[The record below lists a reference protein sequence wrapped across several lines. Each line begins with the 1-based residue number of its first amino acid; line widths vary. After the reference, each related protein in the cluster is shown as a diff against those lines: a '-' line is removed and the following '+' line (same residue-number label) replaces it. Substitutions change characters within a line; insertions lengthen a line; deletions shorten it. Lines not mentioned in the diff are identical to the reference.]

1 VRVLKRLR
9 SRVGEGL
16 WLALVVLLPVTSMP
30 LVVRLVRSD
39 AVASPSILLLA
50 ALMMIWFLPFLWK
63 RGKLPKQS
71 LPLLAFVLVAIATT
85 AFANFKTI
93 PPYKDISILRNS
105 TTSFATLVIGICFYL
120 AASVYPASEEKLQR
134 TLRWL
139 NWSGLIVVI
148 WSLAQTTAWYGTGR
162 YPEWMRTI
170 HSWYSIGTFFRQR
183 TTGFALE
190 PSWLAHQLNL
200 LFLPFWLA
208 AVMRRQSVHKERLFG
223 FFVFEDLLLVLGAA
237 VLWLTLSRVG
247 LVAFLLMLA
256 YLLVRANMWLKGR
269 VQAWVV
275 QRWQKE
281 DGRARSRQRM
291 VSLAITVAML
301 VVYAGLFL
309 GVGFMLSKVDPRM
322 ADLFNFTLDAD
333 NPLLAY
339 ADSLN
344 FSSRVVY
351 WEGGWNIFNDHPF
364 FGVGLGNAGFF
375 FPDKLSGYAWWL
387 VEVRYLLY
395 RTTVM
400 LNVKSLW
407 VRLLTETGIVG
418 FSCYVVWFYLLW
430 QTGRALEQESRSQLK
445 TIALA
450 GQLLVIGFI
459 IEGFSVDSFAMPYIW
474 FSAGLVTS
482 AYYSLDAGVVAAPL
496 KGVKVG

>member
-1 VRVLKRLR
+1 M
-9 SRVGEGL
+9 
-16 WLALVVLLPVTSMP
+16 VLLMPVTSMP

-39 AVASPSILLLA
+39 AVGSPSILLLA
-50 ALMMIWFLPFLWK
+50 ALMLMWFLPFLWRK
-63 RGKLPKQS
+63 GKLPRQS
-71 LPLLAFVLVAIATT
+71 LPLLAFGLVAVAAT
-85 AFANFKTI
+85 ALANFKLI
-93 PPYKDISILRNS
+93 PPYKDISILRNTAS
-105 TTSFATLVIGICFYL
+105 SFATLVIGVCFYL
-120 AASVYPASEEKLQR
+120 MASVYPASEEKLQR

-139 NWSGLIVVI
+139 NWSGLIVVL
-148 WSLAQTTAWYGTGR
+148 WSLAQTAAWYGAGR

-208 AVMRRQSVHKERLFG
+208 AVVRRHSVHKGRLFG
-223 FFVFEDLLLVLGAA
+223 LLIFEDLLLVFGAA

-256 YLLVRANMWLKGR
+256 YLLVRVNVWFKGR
-269 VQAWVV
+269 VQAWFV

-281 DGRARSRQRM
+281 DGRVRSRQRAVSWGITLAM
-291 VSLAITVAML
+291 VTVY
-301 VVYAGLFL
+301 VGLFL
-309 GVGFMLSKVDPRM
+309 GVGFTLSKVDPRM
-322 ADLFNFTLDAD
+322 ADLFNFSLSKD

-364 FGVGLGNAGFF
+364 FGVGLGNAGYF
-375 FPDKLSGYAWWL
+375 FPSKLSGYAWWL
-387 VEVRYLLY
+387 VEVRHLLF
-395 RTTVM
+395 RSTIM

-407 VRLLTETGIVG
+407 VRLLTETGIAG
-418 FSCYVVWFYLLW
+418 FSCFAAWFYLLW
-430 QTGRALEQESRSQLK
+430 QTGRSLEQDARPLGK
-445 TIALA
+445 MIALA
-450 GQLLVIGFI
+450 GQFLVIGFI

-482 AYYSLDAGVVAAPL
+482 AYYSLDAEVVSATL
-496 KGVKVG
+496 KGVKIG

>member
-1 VRVLKRLR
+1 LLRRVE
-9 SRVGEGL
+9 GGL
-16 WLALVVLLPVTSMP
+16 WLAMVALLPVTSMP
-30 LVVRLVRSD
+30 LVVRLVHSD
-39 AVASPSILLLA
+39 AVGSPSILLLA
-50 ALMMIWFLPFLWK
+50 ALMVIWFVPFLWK
-63 RGKLPKQS
+63 RGKLPRQS
-71 LPLLAFVLVAIATT
+71 LPLLAFALVAVAAT
-85 AFANFKTI
+85 ALANFKMI

-105 TTSFATLVIGICFYL
+105 VSSFATLVIGICFYI
-120 AASVYPASEEKLQR
+120 AASVYPASEDKMQR

-139 NWSGLIVVI
+139 NWSGLIVVL
-148 WSLAQTTAWYGTGR
+148 WSLAQTAAWYSAGR

-208 AVMRRQSVHKERLFG
+208 AVVRRQSVNKIRLFG
-223 FFVFEDLLLVLGAA
+223 IFIFEDLLLVLGAA

-247 LVAFLLMLA
+247 LIAFLLMIA
-256 YLLVRANMWLKGR
+256 YLLVRANVWLNGR
-269 VQAWVV
+269 MQIWVV

-281 DGRARSRQRM
+281 DDHAKGRQRGISWGITLTM
-291 VSLAITVAML
+291 LA
-301 VVYAGLFL
+301 VYAGLFL
-309 GVGFMLSKVDPRM
+309 GAGFFLSKVDPRM
-322 ADLFNFTLDAD
+322 ADLFHFSLSKD

-339 ADSLN
+339 ANSLN
-344 FSSRVVY
+344 FSSRLVY

-364 FGVGLGNAGFF
+364 LGVGLGNAGYF
-375 FPDKLSGYAWWL
+375 FPEKLSGYAMWL
-387 VEVRYLLY
+387 VEVRHLLF
-395 RTTVM
+395 RSPIM

-418 FSCYVVWFYLLW
+418 FSCFAAWFYLLW
-430 QTGRALEQESRSQLK
+430 QTGRALEQESRSQWK

-450 GQLLVIGFI
+450 GQFLVIGFI

-482 AYYSLDAGVVAAPL
+482 AYYSLDAEVVSAPL
-496 KGVKVG
+496 EGVKVG

>member
-1 VRVLKRLR
+1 VFNRLR
-9 SRVGEGL
+9 SKTEEGL
-16 WLALVVLLPVTSMP
+16 WLAMVALLPVTSMP

-39 AVASPSILLLA
+39 AVGSPSILLLA
-50 ALMMIWFLPFLWK
+50 ALMLLWFVPYLWR
-63 RGKLPKQS
+63 RGKLPRQS
-71 LPLLAFVLVAIATT
+71 LPLLAFGLAAVAA
-85 AFANFKTI
+85 AALANFKMI
-93 PPYKDISILRNS
+93 PPYKDISILRNTIS
-105 TTSFATLVIGICFYL
+105 SFATLVIGMSFYL
-120 AASVYPASEEKLQR
+120 MASVYPASEGKLER

-139 NWSGLIVVI
+139 NWSGLLVVA
-148 WSLAQTTAWYGTGR
+148 WSLAQTAAWYGAGR

-208 AVMRRQSVHKERLFG
+208 AVVRRVSAHKWRLFR
-223 FFVFEDLLLVLGAA
+223 FFIFEDVLLVLGAA

-247 LVAFLLMLA
+247 LVAFLLMIA
-256 YLLVRANMWLKGR
+256 YLLVRANVWLKGR
-269 VQAWVV
+269 VQTWVV
-275 QRWQKE
+275 QRWQRE
-281 DGRARSRQRM
+281 DGRGRIRQQA
-291 VSLAITVAML
+291 VSWGIALAML
-301 VVYAGLFL
+301 AVYAGLFF
-309 GVGFMLSKVDPRM
+309 GVGFFLSRVDPRM
-322 ADLFNFTLDAD
+322 ADLFKFSLNEE

-339 ADSLN
+339 ANSLN

-375 FPDKLSGYAWWL
+375 FPQKLSGYAWWL
-387 VEVRYLLY
+387 VEVRNLLF
-395 RTTVM
+395 RSTIM

-407 VRLLTETGIVG
+407 VRLLTETGIIG
-418 FSCYVVWFYLLW
+418 FSCFAAWFYLLW
-430 QTGRALEQESRSQLK
+430 QTGRALEQEARPQRK
-445 TIALA
+445 VIALA
-450 GQLLVIGFI
+450 GQFLVIGFI
-459 IEGFSVDSFAMPYIW
+459 IEGFSVDSFAMPYLW

-482 AYYSLDAGVVAAPL
+482 VYFSLDAAEGSAAPV